1 MTAQTGQGKGDKKRR
16 QVLITY
22 NEGDVDPN
30 VEVWLSNQKN
40 KSKSLLFLISQ
51 IASTYGT
58 DDILDIALTNV
69 KMFDNNK
76 D

>member
-22 NEGDVDPN
+22 NDGDVDPN
-30 VEVWLSNQKN
+30 VELWLSNQKN